1 MEVYE
6 KEKTGITSVHSVRID
21 KTQQKDIERIAKISG
36 MDKAEIFRDAID
48 DYIEHFDQETID
60 IANEDYINLRLD
72 EERYLIITGFKEVAK
87 DIKMQ
92 ERKIRKIKGSV

>member
-1 MEVYE
+1 MK

-87 DIKMQ
+87 DIKNA
-92 ERKIRKIKGSV
+92 RKEKLEKIKGSF

>member
-1 MEVYE
+1 MK

-87 DIKMQ
+87 DIKNA
-92 ERKIRKIKGSV
+92 RKEKLEKIKGSV